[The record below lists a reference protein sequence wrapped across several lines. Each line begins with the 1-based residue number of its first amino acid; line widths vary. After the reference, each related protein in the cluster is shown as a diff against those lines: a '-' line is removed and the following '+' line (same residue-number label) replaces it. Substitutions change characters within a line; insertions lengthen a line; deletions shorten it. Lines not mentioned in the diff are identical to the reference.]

1 MTMSAVVPVM
11 IALIVISGL
20 LKKIN
25 VYQAFTEGVRNGFG
39 SVISVFPALLAI
51 FVGVGMFRTSGLDR
65 MLTELLAPVA
75 EFFHFPTELVPFA
88 ILRPVSGSGALA
100 LASDLFSQYGPDSFI
115 GKTASV
121 MMVVPTVCLCSTVPI
136 EPGALPADSYSFKIC
151 PRTIW
156 MIWSKPG
163 NSYVTETITP
173 FSYSTILSQMCC
185 LN

>member
-1 MTMSAVVPVM
+1 MIVFMTMSAVVPVM
-11 IALIVISGL
+11 IALIVIFGL
-20 LKKIN
+20 FKKIN

-65 MLTELLAPVA
+65 MLTELLSPVA

-121 MMVVPTVCLCSTVPI
+121 MMGS
-136 EPGALPADSYSFKIC
+136 
-151 PRTIW
+151 
-156 MIWSKPG
+156 
-163 NSYVTETITP
+163 TETTFYTVAVYFGACGVKNIRYTLKCALMADF
-173 FSYSTILSQMCC
+173 FSMAMSVIVVSLMMKK
-185 LN
+185 